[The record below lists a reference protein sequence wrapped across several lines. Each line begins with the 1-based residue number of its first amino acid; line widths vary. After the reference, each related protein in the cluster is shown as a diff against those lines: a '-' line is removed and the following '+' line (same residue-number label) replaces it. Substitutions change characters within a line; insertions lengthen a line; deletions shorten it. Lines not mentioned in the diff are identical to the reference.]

1 MESLGK
7 SLPTRGSLSYNV
19 EMGLR
24 QQDVMQHFTSLE
36 RGAWTVVCD
45 SWHDDDANG
54 GIYCAFALPSKR
66 ERILSDPG
74 WDISKGDFGPGFS
87 QHHENGK
94 PVATYFQDG
103 APDGI
108 EPLVLLRDYHG
119 VVPST
124 LELTQHF
131 RLYHN
136 LYWDDLTSQFM
147 QPHDDGTSSV
157 AVKITGKKVEVR
169 TKLLRQFQ
177 AARQLDLILY
187 IDSVRYGTEGAA
199 VPDDAEWTT
208 DDLRAGL
215 YSGDGIMGRDFT
227 RYLATRVVSSPPVE
241 KSGIWPYEE
250 EDTYFPEFIIGT
262 DDDGDEVRYT
272 CNPEALANYFGA
284 NPDAPHYLTPVFFR
298 REVLQ
303 KYYDK
308 PELYE
313 VSDGRLRCAFLWGVQ
328 IDNSAEEHVM
338 VFLGDLGR
346 DLPRQERDYWRS
358 FNVPADG
365 RPSETLIRRA
375 FFAQFTEPTAEDLLV
390 RSSYV
395 TFGRAWSERY
405 GWDFF
410 RKPEEADAGLLQR
423 LRLPLND
430 SQAEFESSIRIMTQL
445 FVDAIN
451 EKQVQAQLPDK
462 IENEK
467 GISKLERWLKLAGYP
482 HAERDVQFLRN
493 LQEVRSKATAH
504 RKSREYEK
512 MLTKVF
518 GDLRGPAAVKA
529 LFVSALAM
537 LTGLNEWLAVEE
549 AESTE

>member
-1 MESLGK
+1 MPAGANQV
-7 SLPTRGSLSYNV
+7 PT
-19 EMGLR
+19 
-24 QQDVMQHFTSLE
+24 
-36 RGAWTVVCD
+36 A
-45 SWHDDDANG
+45 
-54 GIYCAFALPSKR
+54 
-66 ERILSDPG
+66 
-74 WDISKGDFGPGFS
+74 
-87 QHHENGK
+87 
-94 PVATYFQDG
+94 
-103 APDGI
+103 
-108 EPLVLLRDYHG
+108 
-119 VVPST
+119 
-124 LELTQHF
+124 
-131 RLYHN
+131 
-136 LYWDDLTSQFM
+136 
-147 QPHDDGTSSV
+147 DDGLPRRGYQV
-157 AVKITGKKVEVR
+157 PAGADQVPG
-169 TKLLRQFQ
+169 
-177 AARQLDLILY
+177 ARDVLP
-187 IDSVRYGTEGAA
+187 G
-199 VPDDAEWTT
+199 
-208 DDLRAGL
+208 
-215 YSGDGIMGRDFT
+215 
-227 RYLATRVVSSPPVE
+227 
-241 KSGIWPYEE
+241 
-250 EDTYFPEFIIGT
+250 
-262 DDDGDEVRYT
+262 DGDEV
-272 CNPEALANYFGA
+272 PAGV
-284 NPDAPHYLTPVFFR
+284 H
-298 REVLQ
+298 EVSAARDGVHGRG
-303 KYYDK
+303 YEV
-308 PELYE
+308 PSELYE
-313 VSDGRLRCAFLWGVQ
+313 VSDGRLRCASLWGVQ

-390 RSSYV
+390 RSNYV
-395 TFGRAWSERY
+395 TFGRAWNERY

-467 GISKLERWLKLAGYP
+467 GISKLERWLKLVGYP

-537 LTGLNEWLAVEE
+537 LTGLNEWLAVEDVDQ
-549 AESTE
+549 AE